1 MMFSIGN
8 ALLGVLGR
16 KGEAPRWME
25 GLAVVFA
32 LLLAALA
39 IWSVFNV
46 LDWFNDSD
54 AVDKAATKA
63 NAEFAQDKDTSVG
76 QADIESEQRR
86 IENRDKLRKTE
97 ELIDEALAKNCIV
110 ADYLASNGADCVR
123 PPATVSRPPA

>member
-1 MMFSIGN
+1 MLIIGN
-8 ALLGVLGR
+8 AVLGLLGR
-16 KGEAPRWME
+16 KGSAPRWLE
-25 GLAVVFA
+25 AIAGVFA

-39 IWSVFNV
+39 IWSMFNAF
-46 LDWFNDSD
+46 DWFNDKD
-54 AVDKAATKA
+54 AVEKAATQA

-97 ELIDEALAKNCIV
+97 ELIDEALAQNCIV

-123 PPATVSRPPA
+123 PPAAVSRPPA

>member
-1 MMFSIGN
+1 MFSIGN

-16 KGEAPRWME
+16 KGEAPRWLE
-25 GLAVVFA
+25 GLAVVIA

-46 LDWFNDSD
+46 FDWFNDSD

-63 NAEFAQDKDTSVG
+63 NAEFAQDKDNSVG

-86 IENRDKLRKTE
+86 IENRDQLRKTE
-97 ELIDEALAKNCIV
+97 ELIDEALAQNCII

-123 PPATVSRPPA
+123 PPAAVSRPAA